1 VKPSLHTLPNG
12 VRVVC
17 DPIPELQTL
26 ALSVVAG
33 RGARSEPPD
42 RSGWAHLLEHMVFK
56 GAGQRTARDIVEAI
70 EAEGG
75 SINAATGYERTSF
88 QVRALKG
95 GLRLGLEVV
104 GDLVQRPTLD
114 GPELER
120 EKGVIAQEIAEA
132 ADGPDDL
139 VFELAQASAFSGQS
153 LGRPI
158 LGTVKSLASA
168 RPDTL
173 DAWRAGLYA
182 APGLVVSAS
191 GAVDEDEL
199 LGAVEAVFGAADGT
213 LPPEPEPATFK
224 GGLKSKARALEQCH
238 LVFLLPAVGSRDRDY
253 YVQRIFAEALGGG
266 MASRLF
272 QEAREKRGLA
282 YSIDAYSDSYSDAG
296 TLGVYAG
303 CAAHD
308 AEELAKVCA
317 EQIQDL
323 GDSISAAELDRSKAQ
338 LKAHMFMA
346 LESPTARAEGIAGQ
360 IQLFGRPLTSQ
371 EMAAGIGEVTAAD
384 IARFAANMLAPK
396 ACAVSVLGPRRAL
409 AAGEAFQQVLF
420 G

>member
-1 VKPSLHTLPNG
+1 MNPRLHALPNG

-17 DPIPELQTL
+17 DPTPELQTL

-33 RGARSEPPD
+33 RGARAEAPGQ
-42 RSGWAHLLEHMVFK
+42 SGWAHLLEHMVFK
-56 GAGQRTARDIVEAI
+56 GAGARSARDIVEAI

-75 SINAATGYERTSF
+75 SVNAATGYERTSF

-95 GLRLGLEVV
+95 GLKLGLEVV
-104 GDLVQRPTLD
+104 GDLVQRPTIDPAELD
-114 GPELER
+114 R

-132 ADGPDDL
+132 ADTPDDL
-139 VFELAQASAFSGQS
+139 VFDLAQSSAFAGQP

-168 RPDTL
+168 KRDTL
-173 DAWRAGLYA
+173 EAFRAGLYA

-199 LGAVEAVFGAADGT
+199 LASVEAVFGSADGT
-213 LPPEPEPATFK
+213 MLPEPAPAAFA
-224 GGLKSKARALEQCH
+224 GGLKTRARALEQSH
-238 LVFLLPAVGSRDRDY
+238 LVFLLPGEGARSRGY

-282 YSIDAYSDSYSDAG
+282 YSIDAYSETYGDTG
-296 TLGVYAG
+296 VLGIYAG
-303 CAAHD
+303 CAAED
-308 AEELAKVCA
+308 AAALAGVCAGQVRALAEAIEPTELARA
-317 EQIQDL
+317 
-323 GDSISAAELDRSKAQ
+323 KAQ

-346 LESPTARAEGIAGQ
+346 LESPLARAEGLAGQ
-360 IQLFGRPLTSQ
+360 ILLFGRPLSPA
-371 EMAAGIGEVTAAD
+371 EMAQGIDEVTAAD
-384 IARFAANMLAPK
+384 IRAYGERLLSQRR
-396 ACAVSVLGPRRAL
+396 CAGAVLGPKRAL
-409 AAGEAFQQVLF
+409 GAAEAFERALF
-420 G
+420 